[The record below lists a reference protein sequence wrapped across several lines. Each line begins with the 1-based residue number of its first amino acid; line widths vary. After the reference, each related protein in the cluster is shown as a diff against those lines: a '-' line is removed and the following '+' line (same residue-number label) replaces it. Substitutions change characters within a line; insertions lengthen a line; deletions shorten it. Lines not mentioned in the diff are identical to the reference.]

1 MNRQQIFALVAVVG
15 LSFGLYAYMSKQSR
29 LIEAMDYEFENVK
42 LSGIGTQAITMTF
55 DLILEN
61 TSALDLKIYN
71 IDFKVLWNNEQVGSV
86 QSSQSY
92 LIQRRSTQVV
102 PLTLTLLRSEM
113 NQALQTAVGNL
124 QGFLAGRVRITG
136 NMDVGADFLT
146 IRDYPFEYEDTASNL
161 VGNTIGAVTNL
172 FGSRIISLKTSQKA
186 KQNPFSKKH

>member
-61 TSALDLKIYN
+61 TSALDLKIFN

-172 FGSRIISLKTSQKA
+172 FGS
-186 KQNPFSKKH
+186 

>member
-42 LSGIGTQAITMTF
+42 ISGIGTQAITMTF

-86 QSSQSY
+86 KSTQSY

-102 PLTLTLLRSEM
+102 PLTLTLVRSEM
-113 NQALQTAVGNL
+113 NQALQSAMTNL
-124 QGFLAGRVRITG
+124 QSFRITG

-161 VGNTIGAVTNL
+161 VGNTLSSITN
-172 FGSRIISLKTSQKA
+172 IIS
-186 KQNPFSKKH
+186 

>member
-102 PLTLTLLRSEM
+102 PLTLTLLRSEI
-113 NQALQTAVGNL
+113 QTAVGNL

-172 FGSRIISLKTSQKA
+172 FGS
-186 KQNPFSKKH
+186 